1 MSSINSVGKIGYPHT
16 KEWNYKTS
24 RRKQGK
30 NLLHIG
36 LGNNILGTTPRQSK
50 KAKLNNW
57 EFIKLKQ
64 QNEKQTCGIG
74 ENICKLYIQ

>member
-1 MSSINSVGKIGYPHT
+1 MLENWIST
-16 KEWNYKTS
+16 YKS
-24 RRKQGK
+24 EIVKLLEENRGK

-36 LGNNILGTTPRQSK
+36 FGNNIWVQHQDSQK

-64 QNEKQTCGIG
+64 QNEKQTCGMG

>member
-1 MSSINSVGKIGYPHT
+1 MVLGKLDIHIQ
-16 KEWNYKTS
+16 KSKIVKLLEENK
-24 RRKQGK
+24 RKI
-30 NLLHIG
+30 LFHIG

-64 QNEKQTCGIG
+64 QNEKQTRGMG
-74 ENICKLYIQ
+74 ENICKLYIHI